1 MDLAVN
7 LRNRQDILIFAKNEE
22 MQKKSL
28 RELMAERKLT
38 SGAAPRVPL
47 RLLLENI
54 RSAENVGAL
63 FRLADVF
70 GIESLDLAGFTPVPP
85 RPDLAKVALGAEKTV
100 PWTSVTSL
108 SSFLPEI
115 KAKGYQILA
124 LEQVHQSLSLADWAP
139 GGLPTLLIL
148 GHEVDGVSEEALQY
162 CDGAL
167 EIPQFGSK
175 HSLNVATAAAVAT
188 WEYVRQSRF

>member
-1 MDLAVN
+1 
-7 LRNRQDILIFAKNEE
+7 

-28 RELMAERKLT
+28 RELMAERQT
-38 SGAAPRVPL
+38 HSSEEPRIPM

-70 GIESLDLAGFTPVPP
+70 GIEGLDLSGFTPVPP

-100 PWTSVTSL
+100 PWNAISD
-108 SSFLPEI
+108 LPTYLKEM
-115 KAKGYQILA
+115 KTKGYRILA
-124 LEQVHQSLSLADWAP
+124 LEQVHGSQSLSDWLP
-139 GGLPTLLIL
+139 EGKPTLLIL
-148 GHEVDGVSEEALQY
+148 GHEVDGVSEEALQH

-188 WEYVRQSRF
+188 WEYSRQARR